1 MDYLAPLG
9 PVYQAGTLSGNPV
22 ALAAGLAQLHEMDK
36 QQGYKHLEATGKI
49 MEDAVLDV
57 LKKKGLGY
65 RWYRK
70 GSMFCLFFTEKEV
83 HNLQDAKTSDLAA
96 FRKFFHHCLDNGVY
110 FAPSQ
115 FETGFIS
122 LAHDE
127 ADMARTAE
135 VAAEALSTL

>member
-1 MDYLAPLG
+1 
-9 PVYQAGTLSGNPV
+9 
-22 ALAAGLAQLHEMDK
+22 
-36 QQGYKHLEATGKI
+36 
-49 MEDAVLDV
+49 
-57 LKKKGLGY
+57 
-65 RWYRK
+65 
-70 GSMFCLFFTEKEV
+70 MFCLFFTEKEV
-83 HNLQDAKTSDLAA
+83 HNLQDAKTSDLVA

-135 VAAEALSTL
+135 VAAEALAGL

>member
-1 MDYLAPLG
+1 
-9 PVYQAGTLSGNPV
+9 
-22 ALAAGLAQLHEMDK
+22 
-36 QQGYKHLEATGKI
+36 I

-83 HNLQDAKTSDLAA
+83 HNLQDAKTSDLVA

>member
-22 ALAAGLAQLHEMDK
+22 ALAAGLAQLRELEK
-36 QQGYKHLEATGKI
+36 KNGYALLENLGQI
-49 MEDAVLDV
+49 METAVLDV
-57 LKKKGLGY
+57 LKKKGLNY

-96 FRKFFHHCLDNGVY
+96 FRKFFHHCLDHGVY

-122 LAHDE
+122 MAHSRDDLE
-127 ADMARTAE
+127 QTAE
-135 VAAEALSTL
+135 VAAAALAAL